1 VGEKPAQE
9 VPGCIGRSARS
20 VSLMLRRDMRDFF
33 LAASVIGEF
42 FRTGIRKNMPSTLS
56 FLLLEEFFELLLLML
71 LLLLLEGNRIFCF
84 VSLIGPENDSDLV
97 SSLLRLLDRAS
108 CSRSL
113 LSLVRYS
120 HRHLG
125 LSFLYAV

>member
-1 VGEKPAQE
+1 
-9 VPGCIGRSARS
+9 
-20 VSLMLRRDMRDFF
+20 MRDFF

-42 FRTGIRKNMPSTLS
+42 FRTGIRKNMPSTLL
-56 FLLLEEFFELLLLML
+56 FLLIEEFFELLMLPLLL
-71 LLLLLEGNRIFCF
+71 PLLLLEGNRIFCL